1 MKALNI
7 TGKTLKWL
15 KTILKKR
22 QQRVKL
28 SSFIRLGMGV
38 IGCSQGSVLGPLLFV
53 ILMTDIDT
61 NTQNANPRLLCRRY
75 KDMAVANTTHPN
87 IYKLH

>member
-1 MKALNI
+1 MKALKI
-7 TGKTLKWL
+7 TGKTFKWL

-61 NTQNANPRLLCRRY
+61 NTQNANLGSFADDTRIWQSL
-75 KDMAVANTTHPN
+75 NTTHPN